1 MLLSA
6 YGAQASSTRC
16 RVSGWQERWQ
26 INYHVPSVKRR
37 TDRYGSSVQS
47 SILGAKVELISDKKF
62 PFDNKSLFDTVPLP
76 DPFSWLRSGFDAC
89 RLNRREK
96 STAKEL

>member
-1 MLLSA
+1 MLLPA

-37 TDRYGSSVQS
+37 AIPPMMVARPLRHGSKRMNMDRRSSPVF
-47 SILGAKVELISDKKF
+47 LEPK
-62 PFDNKSLFDTVPLP
+62 
-76 DPFSWLRSGFDAC
+76 
-89 RLNRREK
+89 
-96 STAKEL
+96 